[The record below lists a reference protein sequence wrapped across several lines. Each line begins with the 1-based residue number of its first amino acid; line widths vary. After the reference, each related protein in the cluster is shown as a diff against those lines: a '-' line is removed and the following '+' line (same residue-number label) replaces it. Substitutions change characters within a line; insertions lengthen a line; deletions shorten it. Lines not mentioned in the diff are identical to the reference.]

1 MARRQHFTV
10 AMCSMALATVA
21 CGSDASLR
29 SPLQTNMGSR
39 STSGTLSATSSS
51 GAALSSDATTSS
63 ESNTASGS
71 PASSRVPSSVG
82 ASSSG
87 SVMGPVDSSP
97 PDHPMLPVDTD
108 IVSIV
113 ANVSATSLSRTIQT
127 LVAFGT
133 RSSCSTSTSSTQG
146 IVAARDWIKAQFDA
160 IAGLETSLYT
170 YAQTGCIQPFMRDDV
185 VAVLPGATH
194 PERVVVV
201 GGHYDSRTLSDSDG
215 TSPAPGANDSG
226 SQTSVV
232 LELARLFAGHTFDAT
247 LVFVAFAGEEQ
258 GLVGSRALAQDI
270 GAVVPGA
277 RVVAM
282 LNCDI
287 VGGDSTMN
295 NATTLQQFRLYSP
308 GTPREVNAALP
319 DGTPDDT
326 SPSRGLMRYVATWG
340 SAYVPSMSIVPE
352 LREDR
357 PGRGGDH
364 ESFIAAGYPGV
375 RFIETIESPNAGTTA
390 SHEHS
395 PNDLQMYVTP
405 AYTARIAQVVASVA
419 ASLARAP
426 DAPGSPNA
434 SGTSEGPMLTW
445 TPPSAGIVDHYV
457 VAARPVTDN
466 FYHSRVRADAAQT
479 SATVSPTALDVDGA
493 TPYFI
498 SVAAVDAAGH
508 ESLFAYPEY
517 RCDGSGCIVP
527 PAALNIT
534 ATN

>member
-1 MARRQHFTV
+1 
-10 AMCSMALATVA
+10 
-21 CGSDASLR
+21 
-29 SPLQTNMGSR
+29 
-39 STSGTLSATSSS
+39 
-51 GAALSSDATTSS
+51 
-63 ESNTASGS
+63 
-71 PASSRVPSSVG
+71 
-82 ASSSG
+82 
-87 SVMGPVDSSP
+87 MGPGDSSP
-97 PDHPMLPVDTD
+97 SGPPMLPADTD
-108 IVSIV
+108 IVSLV
-113 ANVSATSLSRTIQT
+113 ANVSAASLSRTIQT

-160 IAGLETSLYT
+160 IGGLKTSLYT
-170 YAQTGCIQPFMRDDV
+170 YAQTGCIEPFMRDDV

-232 LELARLFAGHTFDAT
+232 LELARLFVGHTFDAT

-258 GLVGSRALAQDI
+258 GLVGSNALAQDI
-270 GAVVPGA
+270 GSVVPDA

-357 PGRGGDH
+357 PGRSGDH

-390 SHEHS
+390 SHQHS

-426 DAPGSPNA
+426 DAPGSMSA
-434 SGTSEGPMLTW
+434 SGTAAASMLTW

-479 SATVSPTALDVDGA
+479 SAAPSPAALGVDGA
-493 TPYFI
+493 NPYFI

-517 RCDGSGCIVP
+517 RCDGNGCIVP
-527 PAALNIT
+527 PSALNIT